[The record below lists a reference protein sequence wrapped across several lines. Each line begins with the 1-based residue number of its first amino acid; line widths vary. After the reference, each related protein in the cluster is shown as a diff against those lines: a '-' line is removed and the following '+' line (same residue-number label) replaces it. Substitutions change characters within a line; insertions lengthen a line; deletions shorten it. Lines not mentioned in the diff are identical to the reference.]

1 MVWALAAT
9 LLAACGSGGDDPLT
23 TTLDVSNGPGNP
35 SACPAT
41 QTSDIWLN
49 NRLGCLRAGQLLLTQ
64 QATSGARA
72 DRAFM
77 FGQETLDAA
86 QHNILGAGVR
96 RYFKYA
102 LCIRNAPA
110 DLAPLVLAGDLGNA
124 LGLTLLLTGRM
135 FYPSGV
141 AASSFTYGAIIDVH
155 TLQTPCDPA
164 RHPVIADFATLRV
177 ESVNGGALAQL
188 QIFDR

>member
-1 MVWALAAT
+1 M
-9 LLAACGSGGDDPLT
+9 
-23 TTLDVSNGPGNP
+23 
-35 SACPAT
+35 
-41 QTSDIWLN
+41 
-49 NRLGCLRAGQLLLTQ
+49 
-64 QATSGARA
+64 
-72 DRAFM
+72 
-77 FGQETLDAA
+77 
-86 QHNILGAGVR
+86 
-96 RYFKYA
+96 
-102 LCIRNAPA
+102 
-110 DLAPLVLAGDLGNA
+110 PLVLAGDLGNA